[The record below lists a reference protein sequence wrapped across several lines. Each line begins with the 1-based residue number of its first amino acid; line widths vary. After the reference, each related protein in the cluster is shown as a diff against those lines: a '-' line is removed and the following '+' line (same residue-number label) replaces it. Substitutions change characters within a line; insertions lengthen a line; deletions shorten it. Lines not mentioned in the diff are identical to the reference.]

1 MQIGLVTIVVP
12 VYNAKKY
19 LDRCVSS
26 LVGQTYRN
34 LEIILVD
41 DGSAD
46 GSSDLCDKWGEKDS
60 RIKVIHKKNAG
71 AGMARNT
78 GISASNGEYICFCD
92 CDDYFHTDTVKTCYE
107 KAYIEKADVVF
118 FGFEKISNDGKVIK
132 IVKPLKEYVF
142 RDEEIRL
149 SFIPNIMDADSNF
162 SDFGG
167 EALRISNMMISMPLI
182 NKIHWQI
189 ESEREVFSED
199 VYSSLVLFAHVK
211 CAVVLDEAFYYYCC
225 NNASM
230 TRNVR
235 ENEFSQ
241 INKFYALGISLC
253 SKLLYDETT
262 KCGLAKHY
270 LNFYIAAAKK
280 VTLCDKKYKDKIRL
294 LKSVLKDDT
303 LQNVLSE
310 TKNIKRNIKKKLLF
324 FFWRKKLVHLSYL
337 LFSIKA
343 KNSR

>member
-182 NKIHWQI
+182 NKTHWQI

-199 VYSSLVLFAHVK
+199 VYSSLVL
-211 CAVVLDEAFYYYCC
+211 
-225 NNASM
+225 
-230 TRNVR
+230 
-235 ENEFSQ
+235 
-241 INKFYALGISLC
+241 
-253 SKLLYDETT
+253 LLM
-262 KCGLAKHY
+262 
-270 LNFYIAAAKK
+270 
-280 VTLCDKKYKDKIRL
+280 
-294 LKSVLKDDT
+294 
-303 LQNVLSE
+303 
-310 TKNIKRNIKKKLLF
+310 LF
-324 FFWRKKLVHLSYL
+324 F
-337 LFSIKA
+337 
-343 KNSR
+343 